1 MLVLYDAGCRVS
13 ELAAANIGDY
23 DPKRGS
29 ILLINSKAAGHPK
42 REVPLHPTSVRALN
56 AWLKVHPGG
65 TDALFVSQKGGRLA
79 VRTLQD
85 DYVRVCEAAGI
96 TPTGIHTLRHTAATR
111 LLDDRVLG
119 VHQLA
124 RRLGHRSHM
133 TTYRFYAHTSVEEEA
148 DAIGASRL

>member
-1 MLVLYDAGCRVS
+1 MLYDAGCRVS
-13 ELAAANIGDY
+13 ELAAANVTDY
-23 DPKRGS
+23 DAKRGS
-29 ILLINSKAAGHPK
+29 LLLINSKASGHPK
-42 REVPLHPTSVRALN
+42 REVPLHPSTIRALN
-56 AWLKVHPGG
+56 AWAKIRPAGG
-65 TDALFVSQKGGRLA
+65 EALFVSQKGGRLA

-96 TPTGIHTLRHTAATR
+96 SPTGIHTLRHTAATR

-148 DAIGASRL
+148 DAIAASRL